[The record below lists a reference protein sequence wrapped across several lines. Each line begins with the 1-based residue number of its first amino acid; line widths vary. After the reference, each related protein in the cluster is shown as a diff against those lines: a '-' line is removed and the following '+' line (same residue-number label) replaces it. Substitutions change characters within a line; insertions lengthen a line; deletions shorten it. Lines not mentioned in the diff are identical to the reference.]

1 MSEAIYKGY
10 LRDTPFIVKQL
21 KENDLQEI
29 LDLQQAV
36 VDALPNK
43 KTLEPL
49 SEEEFLFILK
59 GKGLMIGAFVEDKLV
74 AFRALL
80 IPKMEDEY
88 LGEDIGLTEEERKRV
103 LYQEITNVHPN
114 YRGHGLQKKLA
125 DCIMKQI
132 DTSEFHY
139 ILSTVMPYNIPSLK
153 DKFYQGM
160 RIAALKE
167 KYGGKLRYIFVKRL
181 LDEKPLEEKSV
192 FLSMGDIEGQET
204 LLHKGYVGVSLKQQD
219 NDWFVEYK
227 KVIH

>member
-1 MSEAIYKGY
+1 MSESIYKGY
-10 LRDTPFIVKQL
+10 LGDTPFSVKGL
-21 KENDLQEI
+21 KAKDIKEI
-29 LDLQQAV
+29 LALQQAV

-43 KTLEPL
+43 ETLEPL
-49 SEEEFLFILK
+49 SEEEFLFILN
-59 GKGLMIGAFVEDKLV
+59 GNGLMIGAFAEDKLI

-80 IPKMEDEY
+80 IPELENEY
-88 LGEDIGLTEEERKRV
+88 LGEDVGLSEDARKRV

-132 DTSEFHY
+132 DTSQFHY

-167 KYGGKLRYIFVKRL
+167 KYGGKLRYIFVKKL
-181 LDEKPLEEKSV
+181 LEEDPLEDKSK
-192 FLSMGDIEGQET
+192 FLSMGDVEDQKA

-219 NDWFVEYK
+219 DDWFVEYK